1 MKLAIA
7 LLGLFLGGCL
17 GLGVNDM
24 TAAQIRATEGM
35 ATCVDVYTMYGKGR
49 SVTVHVDAAKRGIDE
64 DYEQVIGPDCT
75 ITIRGTTR
83 TQAGPK
89 TQPPAARSETTSTT
103 TTTTKTVQ
111 EK

>member
-1 MKLAIA
+1 MKLVIAFLA
-7 LLGLFLGGCL
+7 LLLGGCF

-35 ATCVDVYTMYGKGR
+35 ATCTDVYTMYGKGR

-64 DYEQVIGPDCT
+64 NYEQVIGPDCT

-83 TQAGPK
+83 TQSPPQ
-89 TQPPAARSETTSTT
+89 TQTPTVRSETT
-103 TTTTKTVQ
+103 TTTTKT
-111 EK
+111 ESIK